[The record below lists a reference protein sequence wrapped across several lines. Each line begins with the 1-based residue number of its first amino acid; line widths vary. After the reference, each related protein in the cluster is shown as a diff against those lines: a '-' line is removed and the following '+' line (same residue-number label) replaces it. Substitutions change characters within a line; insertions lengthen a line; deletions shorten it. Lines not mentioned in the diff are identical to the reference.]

1 MNIVSAHLFPLSSS
15 AWKNG
20 LNVEIVGPVSLL
32 PNGRKCAIH
41 FEADR
46 TATIILGT
54 RDYGQGFAS
63 TYFAHLLVK
72 KLGIQFEDIRVYY
85 TGMLPAVRRTPRQ
98 SRQVWNRS
106 NVGVRNARIGDLIEG
121 LCDCATDRGRRFLAI
136 LIGTT
141 PKQINFDAASGR
153 FFVAG
158 QGQYFDIL
166 EVAKLARA
174 GDVPAGVRREA
185 A

>member
-1 MNIVSAHLFPLSSS
+1 
-15 AWKNG
+15 
-20 LNVEIVGPVSLL
+20 
-32 PNGRKCAIH
+32 
-41 FEADR
+41 
-46 TATIILGT
+46 
-54 RDYGQGFAS
+54 
-63 TYFAHLLVK
+63 VK

-141 PKQINFDAASGR
+141 PKQTNFDAGSGR

-174 GDVPAGVRREA
+174 GDVSADVRRA
-185 A
+185 AA